1 MEDVKEEVKTEVKEE
16 PKVKKNQINPGSFI
30 KELLS
35 GSMVSERLILNNL
48 GYITLITFLA
58 AVYIGNRFHAEKI
71 TRETSKLQ
79 KEVKDLRAE
88 SLSTSAD
95 LMYISKQSEV
105 YSMVREKG
113 LNLEELKSPPYKLLV
128 DRK

>member
-1 MEDVKEEVKTEVKEE
+1 MEGTNENTTDRVNVSSGK
-16 PKVKKNQINPGSFI
+16 QIKPASII

-35 GSMVSERLILNNL
+35 GSMVSEKIILKNL
-48 GYITLITFLA
+48 GYIALLTFLT

-71 TRETSKLQ
+71 TRESTRLQ
-79 KEVKDLRAE
+79 REVKDLRAE

-105 YSMVREKG
+105 YNMIREKG
-113 LNLEELKSPPYKLLV
+113 LNLEEMKTPPFKLLV
-128 DRK
+128 DKK